1 MKGILNGKNIVVTK
15 TKVELKNS
23 FDELIHEGGTV
34 ICFPSI
40 TIVPEESFEEFD
52 LLLNKLSHFDYV
64 IFTSANTVKVFIERM
79 NKVGSDVNFPQLK
92 VIAIGKKTADVLR
105 EYDIRPSLLP
115 DNFSAAG
122 ISAMLSGIYLTGK
135 KFLLPGSNI
144 MRSDLK
150 NSIEEVGGE
159 VKKISIYKTIETPK
173 ENLSSEIE
181 FITKNKID
189 IYAFTSPSTYKNFKT
204 ILNVEN
210 TKAVFNESIVCA
222 IGEVTKAE
230 IENDGIKVSVVP
242 ENSTLEYL
250 ARSILKY
257 YRN

>member
-1 MKGILNGKNIVVTK
+1 MTGILNGKNIVVTK
-15 TKVELKNS
+15 TKVELNNS
-23 FDELIHEGGTV
+23 FDELIHEGGNV

-40 TIVPEESFEEFD
+40 TIAPEESYEKFD

-92 VIAIGKKTADVLR
+92 IIAIGKKTADVLR
-105 EYDIRPSLLP
+105 EYDINPSLLP

-122 ISAMLSGIYLTGK
+122 ISEMLGEMEITGK

-144 MRSDLK
+144 MRSGLK
-150 NSIEEVGGE
+150 NSIEDLGGY
-159 VKKISIYKTIETPK
+159 VHIISIYKTIETPREK
-173 ENLSSEIE
+173 LLREIE

-189 IYAFTSPSTYKNFKT
+189 VYAFTSPSTYRNIKS
-204 ILNVEN
+204 ILNLEN
-210 TKAVFNESIVCA
+210 TSAVFNETVVCA

-242 ENSTLEYL
+242 ENSTLEDL
-250 ARSILKY
+250 SRSILKY